1 MNTGHSLL
9 SIGALLLFSL
19 VSLNFNS
26 SVLSNTTVEV
36 ENKVYLTAFSL
47 ADDLIEEIKQKAFDA
62 ATVDF
67 PTTDPSTLTAASDL
81 GHGWWETYPDFND
94 IDDFNNFV
102 QTVSAPHAEDYHINC
117 TVTYVDG
124 DNPDQVVTT
133 QTFYKK
139 ATVSVSSPYLRHPI
153 QLSQIFTLK

>member
-1 MNTGHSLL
+1 MNTGHSFL

-62 ATVDF
+62 STLDF
-67 PTTDPSTLTAASDL
+67 PTTDPSTLTSAYSL
-81 GHGWWETYPDFND
+81 GHGGWETYPDYND
-94 IDDFNNFV
+94 IDDYNGFV
-102 QTVSAPHAEDYHINC
+102 QSVSAPHAEGYEITC
-117 TVTYVDG
+117 VVQYVDG
-124 DNPDQVVTT
+124 DNPDEVVWT

-139 ATVSVSSPYLRHPI
+139 VTVTVDSPYLRNPI
-153 QLSQIFTLK
+153 QLSHIFTLK

>member
-1 MNTGHSLL
+1 MNTGQTLL
-9 SIGALLLFSL
+9 SIGALLVLSL

-26 SVLSNTTVEV
+26 TVLTNTTVEV

-62 ATVDF
+62 ATIDF
-67 PTTDPSTLTAASDL
+67 PTTDPSDLTSPYSL
-81 GHGWWETYPDFND
+81 GHGSWEIYPAYND

-102 QTVSAPHAEDYHINC
+102 KTVSAPHAENYEVTC

-124 DNPDQVVTT
+124 DNPDVVVWT

-139 ATVSVSSPYLRHPI
+139 VTVTVSSPYLRSPI
-153 QLSQIFTLK
+153 TLAHIFTLK

>member
-1 MNTGHSLL
+1 MNTTNSFLT
-9 SIGALLLFSL
+9 IGALLLFSL

-26 SVLSNTTVEV
+26 TVLSSTTVEV

-67 PTTDPSTLTAASDL
+67 PTTDPKTLTAAYDL
-81 GHGWWETYPDFND
+81 GRGWWETYPEFND
-94 IDDFNNFV
+94 IDDFNNFE
-102 QTVSAPHAEDYHINC
+102 QTVSAPHAENYRITC
-117 TVTYVDG
+117 AVYYVDG
-124 DNPDQVVTT
+124 DNPDEIVWT
-133 QTFYKK
+133 QTFCKK
-139 ATVSVSSPYLRHPI
+139 VIVTVSSPYLRNPI

>member
-1 MNTGHSLL
+1 MNSGQSFL

-26 SVLSNTTVEV
+26 TVLINTTVEV

-62 ATVDF
+62 ATINF
-67 PTTDPSTLTAASDL
+67 PTTNPDNLTPADNL
-81 GHGWWETYPDFND
+81 GPGGGEVYPNYND
-94 IDDFNNFV
+94 MDDYNGFID
-102 QTVSAPHAEDYHINC
+102 TVSAPHAENYRVTC
-117 TVTYVDG
+117 TVTYVDT
-124 DNPDQVVTT
+124 DDPDIVVGT

-139 ATVSVSSPYLRHPI
+139 VTVNVSSPYLRNPI
-153 QLSQIFTLK
+153 SLSHIFTLK